1 MLGAVWVLRNCGG
14 ETILHSRRA
23 FGNVGSFLD
32 AKFYALMWV
41 IESMR
46 SHHVEKLYLK

>member
-1 MLGAVWVLRNCGG
+1 MLGAAWVLRNCGG